1 MQLHMYVRHLF
12 INLLTNCILS
22 YSQIG
27 LQNLG
32 KSQTCA
38 WFLERKSVGT
48 FVCMCVSMY
57 LFSLS
62 HQGPARKPEA
72 YRAGSHYLHY
82 NFMSLCVCVCVC
94 VYVCVCMYVCECMQ
108 VYMCVGLS
116 FFESFHDYSTGVK
129 ELTQQTQQLLEI
141 PVTTIAPTF
150 KSSNLILLVFKHSM
164 QLNFV

>member
-1 MQLHMYVRHLF
+1 MVFKALVNLKHVPGFLKGSQWVRLCACVCLSIYFHYPTRDLQGSLRLIEQGVTIF
-12 INLLTNCILS
+12 TIIL
-22 YSQIG
+22 
-27 LQNLG
+27 
-32 KSQTCA
+32 C
-38 WFLERKSVGT
+38 
-48 FVCMCVSMY
+48 
-57 LFSLS
+57 
-62 HQGPARKPEA
+62 
-72 YRAGSHYLHY
+72 
-82 NFMSLCVCVCVC
+82 LCVCVCVC

-164 QLNFV
+164 